1 MPRTAATD
9 RVTRPSRLTV
19 RLRLTLTYAALF
31 TIAGSVMLVLIYTFM
46 RYVPTYAITSIRA
59 TAGAG
64 GRTPLETATPID
76 GPGGVATYRPTEG
89 LTSVGGGAAL
99 VVSDQGDILNTL
111 LVWSIIVLVV
121 LAGVSAWA
129 GWILAGRLLRP
140 LQEINRA
147 AQRAAAGSLDHRVAL
162 AGPRDEITDLSDTVD
177 HMLERLE
184 RSFQAHQRFAA
195 NASHELRTPLA
206 TTQAMLDVAA
216 QDEHLDEA
224 TFRDLI
230 ARLRDTNTR
239 SIRTVEAILDLADL
253 GHAELG
259 AAEVGLDEIVADAVA
274 AGSAAA
280 AARGLRCTTD
290 LEECSVL
297 GDAGMLQQLCR
308 NLVQNAV
315 RHNVDGGFV
324 HVSLA
329 RAGATEDGA
338 VVLRV
343 ENSGEHLPADV
354 VARLTEPFYRV
365 GGRVAGDVDRSRGL
379 GLAIVESIA
388 EVHGAE
394 LRLAARPSGG
404 LVVTVTFPASAADA
418 AAGSAGQRTGTTRSP
433 RAHTKKPAS
442 VNAP

>member
-1 MPRTAATD
+1 MPRTAAAD

-59 TAGAG
+59 TAGAV
-64 GRTPLETATPID
+64 GRTPLETATPIA
-76 GPGGVATYRPTEG
+76 GPGGVATYRPAEG
-89 LTSVGGGAAL
+89 LTSADGAAAL
-99 VVSDQGDILNTL
+99 IVSDQGDILNTL
-111 LVWSIIVLVV
+111 LVWSLIVLVA

-297 GDAGMLQQLCR
+297 GDAGMLQQLCG

-329 RAGATEDGA
+329 RAGTPAGA

-343 ENSGEHLPADV
+343 ENSGEHLPAEV

-365 GGRVAGDVDRSRGL
+365 GGRVAGDAERSRGL

-404 LVVTVTFPASAADA
+404 LVVTVTFPACGADA
-418 AAGSAGQRTGTTRSP
+418 VIGSAGQRAGATRSP

>member
-1 MPRTAATD
+1 MPRTAAAG
-9 RVTRPSRLTV
+9 RAARPNRLTV

-46 RYVPTYAITSIRA
+46 RYVPTYAITSIRTTTGTVDA
-59 TAGAG
+59 T
-64 GRTPLETATPID
+64 RLEAATPTD
-76 GPGGVATYRPTEG
+76 GPGDAATYRPVEG
-89 LTSVGGGAAL
+89 LTSADGGAAL
-99 VVSDQGDILNTL
+99 IVSDQGDILNTL
-111 LVWSIIVLVV
+111 LVWSLIVLVV
-121 LAGVSAWA
+121 LAGASAWV
-129 GWILAGRLLRP
+129 GWLMSGRLLRP

-184 RSFQAHQRFAA
+184 RAFHAHQRFAA

-224 TFRDLI
+224 TVRELI
-230 ARLRDTNTR
+230 TRLRDTNTR
-239 SIRTVEAILDLADL
+239 SIRTVEAVLDLADL
-253 GHAELG
+253 GRTELG
-259 AAEVGLDEIVADAVA
+259 VAEVELDEIVADAVA
-274 AGSAAA
+274 AVSTAA

-297 GDAGMLQQLCR
+297 GDAGMLQHLCG

-329 RAGATEDGA
+329 RAGTPEDA

-343 ENSGEHLPADV
+343 ENSGEHLPAEA

-365 GGRVAGDVDRSRGL
+365 GGRVAGDAERSRGL
-379 GLAIVESIA
+379 GLAIVESIV

-394 LRLAARPSGG
+394 MRLAARPSGG
-404 LVVTVTFPASAADA
+404 LVVTVTFPVGRGDAATEASAHLT
-418 AAGSAGQRTGTTRSP
+418 GSARSP